1 MLNDREQKSLF
12 RRFLF
17 ILKLVIIFIYL
28 DLGLAF
34 IFSNNFNK
42 LLPVDP
48 ERFTKKYQLAIG
60 VIFILYGLIRF
71 GRLLRKN
78 NEI

>member
-1 MLNDREQKSLF
+1 MLNDREQKSLQK
-12 RRFLF
+12 RFLF

-28 DLGLAF
+28 GMGLAF
-34 IFSNNFNK
+34 IFSNNSNK

-48 ERFTKKYQLAIG
+48 ERFPKKYQLAVG
-60 VIFILYGLIRF
+60 VIFILNALIRF
-71 GRLLRKN
+71 RRLLRNN